1 MATEIQL
8 LECIT
13 GPLGTYMPG
22 DIWAH
27 PDDDDA
33 ARIVA
38 AGIAIRVDKSSDPA
52 LRPVETPEAKQA
64 AKRSKR

>member
-27 PDDDDA
+27 PDDEDA

-38 AGIAIRVDKSSDPA
+38 AGIAIRVDSVDEPV
-52 LRPVETPEAKQA
+52 LRLVETPEGKQA

>member
-8 LECIT
+8 LECIS

-22 DIWAH
+22 DIWSH
-27 PDDDDA
+27 PDDEDA

-38 AGIAIRVDKSSDPA
+38 AGIAIRVEKPSEPA
-52 LRPVETPEAKQA
+52 VREVETPEGKVA